1 MFRHPL
7 LRRIAP
13 RPLSLVLAVA
23 VCASGCASLA
33 QQPQTPAREVG
44 YRDLNDPAPTGE
56 RYYLIVFGAQTVP
69 KLPRFTHTW
78 VTFVRVPP
86 PVLGGERAMEHHSI
100 SWMPATLFI
109 KTFRPLV
116 EPGVNLSLHESIK
129 MAQGYNE
136 RVSMW
141 GPYEIPS
148 GLYRKLLLQKQ
159 FIESG
164 AVGYQCIDTI
174 GEAARYGD
182 GSNCIHAISDADAIF
197 TRQAYPLT
205 YFGDA
210 ASQNILRMLVERG
223 AIPDVNATHDW
234 LLPLLG
240 LDRYDIVRREY
251 SPPLIHGPLR
261 FGPFVIAPG
270 PGDPGP

>member
-1 MFRHPL
+1 MIRLRLPLKIASPL
-7 LRRIAP
+7 LVVA
-13 RPLSLVLAVA
+13 LVIG
-23 VCASGCASLA
+23 VCGCATLA
-33 QQPQTPAREVG
+33 HQPQTPAREVG
-44 YRDLNDPAPTGE
+44 YRDLDDPAPTGD
-56 RYYLIVFGAQTVP
+56 RYYLLVFGAQTVP

-78 VTFVRVPP
+78 VTFVRVPAP
-86 PVLGGERAMEHHSI
+86 GTGHVHGLEQHTI

-116 EPGVNLSLHESIK
+116 EPGGNLTLHESIA
-129 MAQGYNE
+129 MAMGYHE
-136 RVSMW
+136 RVSLW
-141 GPYEIPS
+141 GPYEIPA
-148 GLYRKLLLQKQ
+148 GLYRKLLMQKQ
-159 FIESG
+159 FMESG
-164 AVGYQCIDTI
+164 TVGYQCIDTI
-174 GEAARYGD
+174 GEAGLH
-182 GSNCIHAISDADAIF
+182 GNGCNCIHAISDADAIF

-223 AIPDVNATHDW
+223 AIQDVKTTHEW
-234 LLPLLG
+234 LIPILG

-251 SPPLIHGPLR
+251 SPPLIEGPLR